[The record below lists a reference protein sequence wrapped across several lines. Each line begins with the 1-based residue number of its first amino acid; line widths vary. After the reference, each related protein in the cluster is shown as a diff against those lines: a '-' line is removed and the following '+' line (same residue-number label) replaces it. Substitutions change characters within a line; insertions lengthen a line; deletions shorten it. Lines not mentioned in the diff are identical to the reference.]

1 MIITTI
7 QGVVVTTMRD
17 TKVVMASIRL
27 KTKRPMK
34 INAQA
39 RLPTTNVALGRLSL
53 GKTLEK
59 SSPFRT
65 ATACRATYRWA
76 LQGVPEEE
84 RTEAAQSR
92 SIRRCSRPGSGT
104 GARVGR

>member
-7 QGVVVTTMRD
+7 QGVVVTTIRD
-17 TKVVMASIRL
+17 TKVVMASIKL

-39 RLPTTNVALGRLSL
+39 RQPVIRVALGRLSL

-59 SSPFRT
+59 SRP
-65 ATACRATYRWA
+65 
-76 LQGVPEEE
+76 VPYSDVVPVDIPLIMASSN
-84 RTEAAQSR
+84 R
-92 SIRRCSRPGSGT
+92 GKKNLG
-104 GARVGR
+104 GAIAINPPV